1 MKQTENGNKTLC
13 CGLLGEKLGHS
24 YSPGI
29 HRLLADYEYRLYER
43 TSEELDSFLLKGK
56 WDGLNVTI
64 PYKKRVV
71 PYCAELSEAAARVGS
86 VNTLVKDPS
95 ENIFGDN
102 TDVYGFSCLLKR
114 LGVDPAGKKALIL
127 GNGGASV
134 SVRYVLENAGTETV
148 VISRSG
154 ENNYTNLDRHKD
166 AALLVN
172 TTPVGMY
179 PENGKQAVSLACFPA
194 LEGVL
199 DIIYNPFRT
208 ALLLQ
213 AEEAGI
219 PFASGLYMLTAQ
231 AVKSSRLFLHGKDC
245 QDSDEKDM
253 AQQIDAI
260 TQILAHSMQNLIL
273 VGMPGCGKSS
283 VSKVLAKKTGRELLE
298 LDQMFETIHGIS
310 PAQCIL
316 QEGEA
321 VFREKETQV
330 IREAGKLSGMIL
342 STGGGCVTIP
352 ENYPLL
358 HQNGVIVWLEREIGE
373 LEQKGRPLSER
384 ESLAA
389 MYERRRPC
397 YERFADLRV
406 VNDGSLDEV
415 AGKILSLYE
424 KRRFLG

>member
-1 MKQTENGNKTLC
+1 MKHKDITNKTLH

-29 HRLLADYEYRLYER
+29 HGLLADYEYRLYER
-43 TSEELDSFLLKGK
+43 TSEELESFLLEGE

-64 PYKKRVV
+64 PYKKRVL

-86 VNTLVKDPS
+86 VNTLVKDPLG
-95 ENIFGDN
+95 NIFGDN

-114 LGVDPAGKKALIL
+114 LGVDPSGKKALIL
-127 GNGGASV
+127 GSGGASV
-134 SVRYVLENAGTETV
+134 SVRYVLESAGAETV

-154 ENNYTNLDRHKD
+154 ENNYSNLDRHKD

-179 PENGKQAVSLACFPA
+179 PENGKQAADLTVFPA

-219 PFASGLYMLTAQ
+219 PCASGLYMLTAQ
-231 AVKSSRLFLHGKDC
+231 AVKSSRLFLYGKEQQEC
-245 QDSDEKDM
+245 AEEDM
-253 AQQIDAI
+253 REQIEEI
-260 TQILAHSMQNLIL
+260 TQILARKMQNLVL

-283 VSKVLAKKTGRELLE
+283 VSKVLAERTGRELLE

-316 QEGEA
+316 QEGEQ
-321 VFREKETQV
+321 VFRSKETQV
-330 IREAGKLSGMIL
+330 IQKAGKLSGKIL
-342 STGGGCVTIP
+342 STGGGCVTVP

-358 HQNGVIVWLEREIGE
+358 HQNGVIIWLERDIME
-373 LEQKGRPLSER
+373 LEKKGRPLSER
-384 ESLAA
+384 DSLTA
-389 MYERRRPC
+389 MYERRKPC
-397 YERFADLRV
+397 YERFADLRI

-415 AGKILSLYE
+415 AGRILALYGE
-424 KRRFLG
+424 RRFLG

>member
-1 MKQTENGNKTLC
+1 MEHMDGRNEILH

-29 HRLLADYEYRLYER
+29 HSLLADYEYRLYER
-43 TSEELDSFLLKGK
+43 TSEELDAFLLEGE

-64 PYKKRVV
+64 PYKKRVL
-71 PYCAELSEAAARVGS
+71 PYCAKLSEAAECVGS
-86 VNTLVKDPS
+86 VNTLVKDS
-95 ENIFGDN
+95 SGNIFGDN

-114 LGVDPAGKKALIL
+114 LGVNPAGKKALIL

-134 SVRYVLENAGTETV
+134 SVRYVLKSAGADTV

-154 ENNYTNLDRHKD
+154 ENNYSNLDRHKD

-179 PENGKQAVSLACFPA
+179 PDNGKQAADLAAFPA

-231 AVKSSRLFLHGKDC
+231 AVKSSQLFLQGKDC
-245 QDSDEKDM
+245 QDCDEKDM
-253 AQQIDAI
+253 MEQIESI
-260 TQILAHSMQNLIL
+260 TQILAHNMQNLIL
-273 VGMPGCGKSS
+273 VGMPGCGKSA
-283 VSKVLAKKTGRELLE
+283 VSKILAKRTGRELLE

-316 QEGEA
+316 QEGEQA
-321 VFREKETQV
+321 FRRKETQV
-330 IREAGKLSGMIL
+330 IREAGKLSGKIL

-358 HQNGVIVWLEREIGE
+358 HQNGVIIWLEREIKE
-373 LEQKGRPLSER
+373 LAQEGRPLSER
-384 ESLAA
+384 EDLSV
-389 MYERRRPC
+389 MYERRKPC
-397 YERFADLRV
+397 YERFADLRIT
-406 VNDGSLDEV
+406 NNGSLDEA

-424 KRRFLG
+424 ERRFLG